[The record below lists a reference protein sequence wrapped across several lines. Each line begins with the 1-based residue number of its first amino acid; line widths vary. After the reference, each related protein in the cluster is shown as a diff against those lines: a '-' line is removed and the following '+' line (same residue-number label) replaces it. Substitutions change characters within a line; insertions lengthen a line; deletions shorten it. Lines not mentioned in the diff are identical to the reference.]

1 MLTYAELIELRD
13 KLASNKIDVLL
24 AKTLYFNGF
33 TEGQRSWQTKDWKER
48 RAKIIKDKCQ
58 ICRSSETLTLQ
69 HQSHPKK
76 YTDYEKEVATTYTQN
91 FINNNSNID
100 SVELYHYIQEKYDY
114 FPIPLCPHCKSRNP
128 NKRLRKVSQYLCTG
142 CRCEFD
148 HVVHLSVNDII
159 ELFFRDNSV
168 LEVHDKC
175 FVTKDNWKNKHNLS
189 NISYWM
195 KRDEAKNI
203 NKTAIEREAF
213 LNYLQDSIK
222 YLSFEDTITA
232 CKKCA
237 ANYDLFQ
244 KELCPKCKLHYKGIQ
259 YSTCIQCLTEV
270 ERIKAIEKLEFAKKM
285 RDIE

>member
-1 MLTYAELIELRD
+1 MLTYAELIELRNN
-13 KLASNKIDVLL
+13 LASNKIDVLF
-24 AKTLYFNGF
+24 AKTLCYKDFK
-33 TEGQRSWQTKDWKER
+33 EGQRSWHTKDWKER

-58 ICRSSETLTLQ
+58 ICSSSETLTLQ

-76 YTDYEKEVATTYTQN
+76 YTDYEKEVTTTYTQN

-114 FPIPLCPHCKSRNP
+114 FPIPVCPHCKSRNP
-128 NKRLRKVSQYLCTG
+128 NKRLRKVPQYLCTG

-148 HVVHLSVNDII
+148 HAVHLSVNDLI
-159 ELFFRDNSV
+159 ELFFRDNSA

-175 FVTKDNWKNKHNLS
+175 FVTKDNWKNNHNLS
-189 NISYWM
+189 NITYWM
-195 KRDEAKNI
+195 IRDEAKYI
-203 NKTAIEREAF
+203 NKLAIEREAL
-213 LNYLQDSIK
+213 LNCLEDNIK

-237 ANYDLFQ
+237 SNYDLFQ

-259 YSTCIQCLTEV
+259 YSTCIQCLPEV
-270 ERIKAIEKLEFAKKM
+270 ERIKAIEKIEFARKM